1 MTLELQ
7 FKISN
12 AVLFWTKR
20 GWQTLASRGMIS
32 ETLWA
37 NMFQGKKTMYILMS
51 VDVDDVSYC
60 QGPATMITQPW
71 LDALALERTLK
82 STGFDSV
89 ELRNAALK
97 NWLRTCL
104 LRERCA
110 GDNFVCPMW

>member
-1 MTLELQ
+1 MG
-7 FKISN
+7 KH
-12 AVLFWTKR
+12 VPR
-20 GWQTLASRGMIS
+20 
-32 ETLWA
+32 
-37 NMFQGKKTMYILMS
+37 KKTMYILMS